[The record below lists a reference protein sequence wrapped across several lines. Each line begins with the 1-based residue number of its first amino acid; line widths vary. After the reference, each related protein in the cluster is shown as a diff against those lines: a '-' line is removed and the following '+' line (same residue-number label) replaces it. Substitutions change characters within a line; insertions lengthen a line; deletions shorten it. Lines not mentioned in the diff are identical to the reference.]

1 MKGLSWANFILGVWL
16 IVAPFALVYRGISAA
31 LWDNVIVGIIVAVLA
46 AWRALGKESVRMT
59 VTSWAVAVLGLWTL
73 AAPFALRYESNAHAM
88 WNDVIVGIVLAI
100 IATYRALDRSGMQPL
115 QHQQQG
121 AH

>member
-31 LWDNVIVGIIVAVLA
+31 LWDNVIVGIIIAVLA
-46 AWRALGKESVRMT
+46 AWRALGKESVKMT

-73 AAPFALRYESNAHAM
+73 AAPFALRYQSNAHAM

-100 IATYRALDRSGMQPL
+100 VATYRALERSGMQPL

>member
-16 IVAPFALVYRGISAA
+16 VIAPFALVYRGISAA
-31 LWDNVIVGIIVAVLA
+31 LWDNVIVGIIIAVLA
-46 AWRALGKESVRMT
+46 AWRALGKESVGMT

-73 AAPFALRYESNAHAM
+73 SAPFALRYQSNAHAM

-100 IATYRALDRSGMQPL
+100 IATYRALDRSRMQPL